1 MGEGFEQ
8 TAPSAPAASLS
19 WRPRPGLPFVCGM
32 AAFAFFLIGVSGPS
46 FWIDEGHTWGYAH
59 QSLGAILATTL
70 GSTNA
75 VEAAYYVLL
84 HLWMSVAGD
93 SELAL
98 RLPSVLAMAVAVWAV
113 TKTALGIAGGRG
125 AAAAAFVMIALPGV
139 TRYAQEARPYAFMV
153 AAVAISTL
161 VLSRALARSDGR
173 WWVGY
178 GIALVAVGYFHL
190 VSLLVVAGQL
200 VAVLVIDST
209 KWRRFAITVALA
221 GAAILPLV
229 MLGAG
234 QHGQISWIPPETLE
248 TLWTGPTELTGS
260 IALTASLG
268 LLVLVLGGDRRLLA
282 LGVPTAL
289 ATPVLLWIA
298 GNFGPI
304 YLGRYL
310 MGATPGIALAVGGAL
325 AVLRPGRALLAA
337 AVIAGLVIPQ
347 QIGLR
352 DAAAHG
358 QDYRAA
364 AQYVVSDCSAR
375 IAYDYQSSDAMHYY
389 LRDKPCSPSET
400 AASDHLWV
408 VQCDPPQVA
417 ETGYR
422 LIRSRS
428 FGRAIV
434 SYWVVDESHSNPMPA
449 PGPGVGAAW
458 RLHSPT
464 TA

>member
-1 MGEGFEQ
+1 MASP
-8 TAPSAPAASLS
+8 TLAASLN
-19 WRPRPGLPFVCGM
+19 WRPRLSLPVFCGL
-32 AAFAFFLIGVSGPS
+32 AAFAVFFIGVSGPS

-59 QSLGAILATTL
+59 QSLGAILTTTL

-75 VEAAYYVLL
+75 VEAAYYVFL
-84 HLWMSVAGD
+84 HLWMSVARD

-98 RLPSVLAMAVAVWAV
+98 RLPSVLAMAIAVWAV
-113 TKTALGIAGGRG
+113 TKTALETAGRR
-125 AAAAAFVMIALPGV
+125 AAMAAGFVMIVLPGV
-139 TRYAQEARPYAFMV
+139 TRYAEEARPYAFMV

-161 VLSRALARSDGR
+161 LLSRALARSDRR
-173 WWVGY
+173 WWAGY
-178 GIALVAVGYFHL
+178 GVAVAAVGYFHL

-200 VAVLVIDST
+200 IAVLVIDAT
-209 KWRRFAITVALA
+209 KWRRFMTAVMLA
-221 GAAILPLV
+221 GAATLPV
-229 MLGAG
+229 VVLGAG

-268 LLVLVLGGDRRLLA
+268 LLVLALGGDRRLLA

-289 ATPVLLWIA
+289 ATPVLLWMA

-310 MGATPGIALAVGGAL
+310 MGAAPGIALAVAGAL
-325 AVLRPGRALLAA
+325 TALRPGRALMAA

-347 QIGLR
+347 QIALR
-352 DAAAHG
+352 SAAAHG

-375 IAYDYQSSDAMHYY
+375 IIYDYQSSDAMHYY
-389 LRDKPCSPSET
+389 LRDQPCSPSET

-408 VQCDPPQVA
+408 VQCDPPQLQ
-417 ETGYR
+417 EEGYR
-422 LIRSRS
+422 PVRSEA

-434 SYWVVDESHSNPMPA
+434 SYWVADE
-449 PGPGVGAAW
+449 PGASG
-458 RLHSPT
+458 
-464 TA
+464 